1 MRFFSVLALCFLIDT
16 SGVVAKELLVSTSDK
31 VPSLG
36 VLSKTFVGDLKA
48 THPQVGDTLRV
59 RVMIPQPWHL
69 TSHAPDDEFLI
80 PLEAKVQAKDL
91 QFGSAIYP
99 KPTIKRL
106 EALDMNGSYFED
118 SLIVG
123 FEILKV
129 NTSENTNQANWGN
142 LEFKLYYQAC
152 TDEICLS
159 PRQETLSYDKIKIK
173 TASSRTFVT
182 PGLTQPMKAESLWL
196 MLILAFIGGIILN
209 FMPCVLPV
217 LGLKI
222 FALIHQSEE
231 HPRQFKFLGM
241 SFTLGVLSSFFALS
255 FVIIFMKKAGEF
267 AGWGFQFTHPTF
279 VMVMILLIFGF
290 ALNLLGLYEITLSS
304 KAMTEMDQVSRKN
317 GIIGA
322 FFNGA
327 FMTLMSTPCSAPF
340 LGPAMGYG
348 LSQSSFVLILFF
360 LFAGLGLALP
370 FFLMTLFPKSVRFL
384 PRPGNWM
391 IILKEFMAFV
401 LLFTGVWLLFVL
413 SNQVGNLAS
422 FKFLGWL
429 LLVAMLIWIWGK
441 LVVPSQIGQLKKWIL
456 LIVYAVVAG
465 LGYFYFV
472 NDDMQNPP
480 TLNHEE
486 FNIKTVEKLNQQG
499 QWVFVDY
506 TADWCISCKVNEKT
520 TLTSDLIERYFALPE
535 LTFVIADY
543 TRGNSDIDQELKR
556 FARAGIPLYVLYG
569 PEGQAEVFPEVI
581 TPNMLADVFEANE
594 LSLRNEQ

>member
-1 MRFFSVLALCFLIDT
+1 MRFLSFWALCFLIFT
-16 SGVVAKELLVSTSDK
+16 SSVVAKDLPAATADA

-36 VLSKTFVGDLKA
+36 ELSKVFIGDLGA
-48 THPQVGDTLRV
+48 SSPQVGDTLQV
-59 RVMIPQPWHL
+59 RVLIPQPWHL
-69 TSHAPDDEFLI
+69 TSHVPEDEFLI
-80 PLEAKVQAKDL
+80 PLEAKIQAKDI
-91 QFGSAIYP
+91 QFGAPIYP
-99 KPTIKRL
+99 KPTIQRL
-106 EALDMNGSYFED
+106 ETLDINGSYFED

-123 FEILKV
+123 FEILKL
-129 NTSENTNQANWGN
+129 SEASWTQ
-142 LEFKLYYQAC
+142 LKFKLYYQAC
-152 TDEICLS
+152 THSICLS
-159 PRQETLSYDKIKIK
+159 PREESMTYGKAISGETSVNSITDPIST
-173 TASSRTFVT
+173 TAIEVNS
-182 PGLTQPMKAESLWL
+182 PMKAESLWL

-231 HPRQFKFLGM
+231 HPRQLKFLGM
-241 SFTLGVLSSFFALS
+241 SFTLGVLTSFFALS
-255 FVIIFMKKAGEF
+255 LVIIFMKKAGEV

-279 VMVMILLIFGF
+279 VMVMVLLIFGF

-317 GIIGA
+317 GIVGA

-360 LFAGLGLALP
+360 LSAGLGLALP
-370 FFLMTLFPKSVRFL
+370 FFLMTLFPKAVRFL

-441 LVVPSQIGQLKKWIL
+441 LVVPSELGQLKKWTL
-456 LIVYAVVAG
+456 LLVFSGVAV
-465 LGYFYFV
+465 LSYFYFV

-486 FNIKTVEKLNQQG
+486 FSIKAVEKLNQQG

-520 TLTSDLIERYFALPE
+520 TLKSNLIEKYFALPE
-535 LTFVIADY
+535 LTFIIADY
-543 TRGNSDIDQELKR
+543 TRGSSDIDQELKR
-556 FARAGIPLYVLYG
+556 FSRAGIPLYVLYG
-569 PEGQAEVFPEVI
+569 PDGQTEVFPEVI
-581 TPNMLADVFEANE
+581 TPGMLADVFEANE
-594 LSLRNEQ
+594 LSLKK